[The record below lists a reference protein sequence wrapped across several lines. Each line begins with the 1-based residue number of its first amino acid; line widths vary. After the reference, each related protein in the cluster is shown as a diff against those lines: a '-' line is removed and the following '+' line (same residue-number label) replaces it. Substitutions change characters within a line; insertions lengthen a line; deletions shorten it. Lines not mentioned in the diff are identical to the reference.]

1 MLWQIR
7 LSIFDQICCTKNLLF
22 PIFFLM
28 NRVIHFEI
36 QADDITRARDFYER
50 VFSWQFVDYSSY
62 TGSPYWGIL
71 TAPEGSTELGI
82 NGGLLPR
89 PAPIPDWPVGIN
101 GCVATI
107 GVEDFDAIS
116 EMILSAGGTVALSKM
131 ALPGMAWQGYFLDTE
146 GNTFGVHQA
155 DTDAK

>member
-1 MLWQIR
+1 M
-7 LSIFDQICCTKNLLF
+7 
-22 PIFFLM
+22 
-28 NRVIHFEI
+28 
-36 QADDITRARDFYER
+36 
-50 VFSWQFVDYSSY
+50 
-62 TGSPYWGIL
+62 
-71 TAPEGSTELGI
+71 
-82 NGGLLPR
+82 
-89 PAPIPDWPVGIN
+89 
-101 GCVATI
+101 ATI